1 MKNINW
7 KRITPHLIAI
17 GVFLIVALFYCKPAL
32 QGKVLQQGDVI
43 HWKGMAENSMKYNN
57 THGSYPLWTNSMFSG
72 MPAYQIA
79 MDPKNPFNIVYL
91 HKAFSLF
98 LGKPFMFFFLL
109 CIGFYFLSQVYGV
122 DYRIGIGGALAY
134 AYASFSSI
142 LIVAGHETQVQAMA
156 YMPALLGAILLV
168 YKKHY
173 LIGATLTA
181 LFTGLLVAMNHLQ
194 VTYYFLIVAGFM
206 TIYYLIEWIRAKD
219 YTHIIKSLAILAV
232 TAVVGIAS
240 NLVII
245 ATTFD
250 YSKATM
256 RNGVLNL
263 DSSKTDKTSATGL
276 PIDYAFQW
284 SFEKPEVFSILIPNV
299 YGGVSGANELGK
311 SSHLANIAKQ
321 QGASEDD
328 AANFAKQ
335 TGGQLGGLYWGSQ
348 PFTSGP
354 VYFGAIICFLF
365 LFGMIYLKRT
375 DKWWMLVACI
385 LAIMM
390 SWGRNFPAFNDFLFY
405 HLPLYNK
412 FRVPTYTLTICELLF
427 PLLSVITLHQ
437 VFFIE
442 TDKIYLF
449 KKLKL
454 SGLVMLGIFLILL
467 MMYSSFDYKGSEADQ
482 IQNAINQQTDK
493 NQSAGIQSAYTALK
507 ADRQSLFGADIIRS
521 FIFISLAFASLWLYI
536 KNKIKTSYALI
547 AILLLSSIDVLAE
560 GRRYLNDDSFQ
571 SKDDQD
577 EQNFTPSAQSQQIL
591 QDSGYYRVFNIDAQ
605 GGPFNDALTSYFHNS
620 VGGYHPAKLAIYQD
634 LITYQLSNKLN
645 INVLNMLNAKY
656 VITKGAQNTEEVQQN
671 PGALGAAWF
680 VKHVQF
686 VKDDA
691 AAMKALDKN
700 NPADTAIVEQD
711 EKSKINSTPVY
722 DSTAKIRLIKNDNDI
737 ITYTSRSNTN
747 RFAVFSEIYY
757 DRGWKAYIDN
767 KETPIVRTDYVLRG
781 LSVPAGNHTILF
793 EFRPA
798 SFYSSKTI
806 ETIASAI
813 VWLLILVTIFV
824 SFKKKP
830 LQKIDNK

>member
-1 MKNINW
+1 MNTINW
-7 KRITPHLIAI
+7 KKLIPHLIAV
-17 GVFLIVALFYCKPAL
+17 GVFLIVALVYCKPAL

-43 HWKGMAENSMKYNN
+43 HWKGMAENSMKYNDV
-57 THGSYPLWTNSMFSG
+57 HGHYPLWTNGMFSG

-79 MDPKNPFNIVYL
+79 MDPKNPFNLIYL
-91 HKAFSLF
+91 HLIFSLF

-109 CIGFYFLSQVYGV
+109 CMGFYFLSQVYGV
-122 DYRIGIGGALAY
+122 DYRLGILGALTY

-142 LIVAGHETQVQAMA
+142 LVVAGHETQVQAMA

-168 YKKHY
+168 YKKKY
-173 LIGATLTA
+173 LIGATLCA
-181 LFTGLLVAMNHLQ
+181 VFTSLLVAMNHLQ

-219 YTHIIKSLAILAV
+219 FTHIIKSFTILAI
-232 TAVVGIAS
+232 TGVVGIAS

-263 DSSKTDKTSATGL
+263 DSTKKDNAAATGL

-284 SFEKPEVFSILIPNV
+284 SFEKPEVFSILTPNV
-299 YGGVSGANELGK
+299 YGGVSGVNELGK
-311 SSHLANIAKQ
+311 NSHLAKVAIL

-335 TGGQLGGLYWGSQ
+335 TGSQLGGLYWGSQ

-375 DKWWMLVACI
+375 DKWWMLIACV

-390 SWGRNFPAFNDFLFY
+390 SWGKNFPAFNDFLFN

-412 FRVPTYTLTICELLF
+412 FRVPTYTLVIPQLLF
-427 PLLSVITLHQ
+427 SLLSVIALQQ

-442 TDKIYLF
+442 TDKTYLL

-454 SGLVMLGIFLILL
+454 SGLVMLGVFLILL
-467 MMYSSFDYKGSEADQ
+467 MMYSSFDYKGAQGSQ
-482 IQNAINQQTDK
+482 IENAINQQTDK
-493 NQSAGIQSAYTALK
+493 NQAASFQSAYNALK
-507 ADRQSLFGADIIRS
+507 EDRQSLFGSDIIRS
-521 FIFISLAFASLWLYI
+521 FIFIALAFASLWLYI
-536 KNKIKTSYALI
+536 KNKIKAQYAII
-547 AILLLSSIDVLAE
+547 AVLLLSSIDVLAE
-560 GRRYLNDDSFQ
+560 GKRYLNDDSFQ

-591 QDSGYYRVFNIDAQ
+591 QDTGYYRVLNLSADV
-605 GGPFNDALTSYFHNS
+605 FNDALTSYFHNS

-656 VITKGAQNTEEVQQN
+656 VITKGAQGAEEVQQN
-671 PGALGAAWF
+671 PTALGACWF
-680 VKHVQF
+680 IKHVEF
-686 VKDDA
+686 VNDDA

-711 EKSKINSTPVY
+711 KKSKINTTPLF
-722 DSTAKIRLIKNDNDI
+722 DSTAKIQLVKNDNDEI
-737 ITYTSRSNTN
+737 IYKSKSNTN
-747 RFAVFSEIYY
+747 GFAVFSEIYY
-757 DRGWKAYIDN
+757 DRGWKAYIDD
-767 KETPIVRTDYVLRG
+767 KETPIIRTDYVLRG
-781 LSVPAGNHTILF
+781 LSVPAGNHSIRF
-793 EFRPA
+793 EFKPS
-798 SFYSSKTI
+798 SFYKSKPI

-813 VWLLILVTIFV
+813 VWLLIIFTAILYLR
-824 SFKKKP
+824 K
-830 LQKIDNK
+830 NKQISKLYK